1 MQKWAKVEIGTI
13 KQKYLIKIFS
23 RQINYPSINREKEVQ
38 DFVSWAKIAVI
49 LPAITV
55 TLTLIVVKALS
66 FIAHLA
72 KFDSN
77 LGLHS
82 WLLLYGGHVFTVA

>member
-1 MQKWAKVEIGTI
+1 M
-13 KQKYLIKIFS
+13 LS
-23 RQINYPSINREKEVQ
+23 RQINYPSRNREKEVQ
-38 DFVSWAKIAVI
+38 DFVLWAKIAVI
-49 LPAITV
+49 LPAKTV

-77 LGLHS
+77 LGLYS
-82 WLLLYGGHVFTVA
+82 WLLLYGGPAFTVA